1 LGGKKKF
8 FKQQGDKMQ
17 TVKVMSIIGIIIFSI
32 GFLAIVGWSPT
43 NTTSYTAAD
52 IDNSNAAIGF
62 GILLS
67 IYGIAYSITCLVQS
81 SKTKLN

>member
-1 LGGKKKF
+1 
-8 FKQQGDKMQ
+8 MQ

-43 NTTSYTAAD
+43 NTTSYTNAD
-52 IDNSNAAIGF
+52 IDNSNAEIGF

-81 SKTKLN
+81 SKTKSN